1 MRGNGPARDK
11 RRWCVLLVTIVACA
25 LAGCFLAVAPIFA
38 QGQLETLRQDVRTAD
53 AGQSAAPESPPPR
66 ENRGCDSSRPWHDC
80 DHGDDGNLAIGA
92 FWLGAATVTSPF
104 WAPYAALGDDFSM
117 SRSFAR
123 FPYDDVP
130 GYMTLDGM
138 EHSRPWA
145 AQFSTDYATGFND
158 LDSVGGHLV
167 LSTASR
173 FGVDMS
179 ARDFQERM
187 PGNARDNLW
196 LGDGN
201 FVFCFARNEQMQWRT
216 GMGINWL
223 NDPRQTDVGF
233 NFTYGFDWFPR
244 KPWGVSTEI
253 DWGNLGRSG
262 LFHFRGTVGVLV
274 NRFEAYT
281 GYEYFDFDRVHTNA
295 LIGGVRVWF

>member
-1 MRGNGPARDK
+1 M
-11 RRWCVLLVTIVACA
+11 
-25 LAGCFLAVAPIFA
+25 
-38 QGQLETLRQDVRTAD
+38 
-53 AGQSAAPESPPPR
+53 
-66 ENRGCDSSRPWHDC
+66 
-80 DHGDDGNLAIGA
+80 
-92 FWLGAATVTSPF
+92 
-104 WAPYAALGDDFSM
+104 GDDFSV

-123 FPYDDVP
+123 FPYDNVP
-130 GYMTLDGM
+130 GYMTLDGL
-138 EHSRPWA
+138 ENTRPWA

-158 LDSVGGHLV
+158 LESVGGHLV

-173 FGVDMS
+173 FGVDAS
-179 ARDFQERM
+179 ARYFQERL
-187 PGNARDNLW
+187 PGDKHDALW

-201 FVFCFARNEQMQWRT
+201 LVFCFARNEQMQWRT
-216 GMGINWL
+216 GLGLNWL
-223 NDPRQTDVGF
+223 SDPQQTDVGF

-244 KPWGVSTEI
+244 KPWVASAEI

-281 GYEYFDFDRVHTNA
+281 GYEYYDFDRVHTNA